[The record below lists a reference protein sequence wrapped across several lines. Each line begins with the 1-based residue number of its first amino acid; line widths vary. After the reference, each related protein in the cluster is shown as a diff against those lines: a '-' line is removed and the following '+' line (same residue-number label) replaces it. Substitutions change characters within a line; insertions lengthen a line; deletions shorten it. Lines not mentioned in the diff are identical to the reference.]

1 MARGLIRILEAK
13 KQSHNATP
21 IHKKSGNQALN
32 SLAICIGVLVI
43 LTRQQKESMVIR
55 LAEEGKSTRFIAEAA
70 HVSLKD
76 IGTIIRRHTGE
87 EEEPA
92 CQDKC
97 LSTSSR
103 AFKLFK
109 EGKSKVDVAIALDID
124 ADQVLRRYEDY
135 LRLLSLDHLTT
146 MYKELGNDGLYFLNY
161 LYNQLKWEGLAT
173 KKDIHRIIGAAG
185 ELRNLDQTL
194 LNTASDIG
202 RLNFFKSNL
211 EKDVDDLT
219 RRIDDYDAILL
230 ERSQQA
236 RQF

>member
-1 MARGLIRILEAK
+1 
-13 KQSHNATP
+13 
-21 IHKKSGNQALN
+21 
-32 SLAICIGVLVI
+32 VI
-43 LTRQQKESMVIR
+43 LTRQQKEGLVIK
-55 LAEEGKSTRFIAEAA
+55 LAEEGKSTRVIAEAA

-76 IGTIIRRHTGE
+76 IGTIIRRYTGE

-97 LSTSSR
+97 LSTNSR